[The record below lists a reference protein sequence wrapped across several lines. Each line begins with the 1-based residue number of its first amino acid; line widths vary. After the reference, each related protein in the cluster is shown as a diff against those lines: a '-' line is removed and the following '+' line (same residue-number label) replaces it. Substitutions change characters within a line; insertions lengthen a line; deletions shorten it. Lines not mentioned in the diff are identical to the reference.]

1 MTNMKNKLRLVIFF
15 IFIFTLSLIMFIGGY
30 RSLLKVI
37 YPIKYENIVNEV
49 SKEYNVKSELIYA
62 IIKTES
68 GFDEKAKS
76 SAGALGLMQIT
87 PETFEWLK
95 KNKKGDGAPEEI
107 LNPNVNI
114 RYGVF
119 FLSILIE
126 KYRSEFL
133 VLCAYN
139 AGMSA
144 VDRWI
149 KEGKISESS
158 EKIDLIPY
166 RETRKYVKRVK
177 NSKETYKM
185 LYF

>member
-1 MTNMKNKLRLVIFF
+1 M
-15 IFIFTLSLIMFIGGY
+15 
-30 RSLLKVI
+30 LLKVI

-49 SKEYNVKSELIYA
+49 SKEYNVESELIYA

-68 GFDEKAKS
+68 GFDELAES

-87 PETFEWLK
+87 PETFDWLK
-95 KNKKGDGAPEEI
+95 KNKKGDDSQENI
-107 LNPNVNI
+107 LRPDVNI
-114 RYGVF
+114 RYGAF
-119 FLSILIE
+119 FLKILKD
-126 KYRSEFL
+126 KYNSEFL

-149 KEGKISESS
+149 KEGKLSEYSDQI
-158 EKIDLIPY
+158 KLIPY
-166 RETRKYVKRVK
+166 NETRKYVKRVTD
-177 NSKETYKM
+177 SKEIYKR